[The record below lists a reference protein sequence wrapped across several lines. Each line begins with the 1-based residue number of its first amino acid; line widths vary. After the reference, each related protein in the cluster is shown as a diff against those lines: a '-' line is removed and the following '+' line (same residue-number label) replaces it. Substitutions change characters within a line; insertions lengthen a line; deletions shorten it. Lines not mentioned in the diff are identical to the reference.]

1 MKRMEAAIAL
11 PEVMFYPS
19 QIRRKPFLDM
29 LLSTLTTEPIQ
40 EVDNSIPDAVSRDF
54 SSRENRLDLKRLK
67 KPAEIENFTNAFY

>member
-1 MKRMEAAIAL
+1 MKRMEEAIAL

-40 EVDNSIPDAVSRDF
+40 QVDNSLPEAVSKKHFLRDYITQ
-54 SSRENRLDLKRLK
+54 NRK
-67 KPAEIENFTNAFY
+67 KS